1 MAFGFKAKSKTEPT
15 QGNENSKKKSGMKPP
30 RMAKSVQEVLDFTA
44 ITQEGI
50 IVSKGGNYSKLYSL
64 VDSNFI
70 TESDERQED
79 IILDYAKFVNKFPDN
94 CELSIVIVNKRN
106 TEEQLANSYHL
117 KPQGDS
123 FDDYREDYNMIVDEK
138 IAEGHNDISKEK
150 YIILTAKERSLSD
163 AEMTFSTADLA
174 LQESIKQINRV
185 GVKQLDAIARLKLMK
200 LILCGTDTVPFE
212 KEYSHFFD
220 VTENAEGD
228 TKTTLNMLALKKAGV
243 SVKDLIAPQTI
254 AKEKGMLQLDE
265 KRYCKSF
272 AYINLPQ
279 SLDTSFLT
287 NATNLPYEMVTVI
300 QLKAVPRKTAL
311 RLVKMQNTSIKA
323 DVMKESQK
331 AYRNNY
337 DPSLMNE
344 DLLQAQSEAKKLR
357 NDVVV
362 EGKKL
367 FFATMVVT
375 VFGKDDEEIKH
386 IEAQFKAKCTD
397 FSVTPSVLIGQQV
410 PALNTAT
417 LVGNSKI
424 IIDRM
429 LTSDNACALFPFNIQ
444 ELQDKKGHF
453 YGVNAQS
460 SNMIMYDR
468 KRSPLGNGLIFGQ
481 SGAGKSFIT
490 KGEVIPNILDGQD
503 DMVILDPENEYRLI
517 AQEFG
522 GTIIDLEAKS
532 EFHIN
537 PCDLS
542 MEWDDPKAT
551 PMVDKCDYMVGLVE
565 SVLGKGRECN
575 SYEVNVI
582 HRVCTKMYEGYI
594 AQMTERHKDGD
605 NTNIYPEL
613 CPTLVDFYE
622 GLLSDGTPEG
632 QKIAMAIEPYCI
644 GNYNLFA
651 HHTNIP
657 TDARLTVFNLLYLPE
672 KMTEMAMKVCLANI
686 WTRIVKN
693 KEMNEKYG
701 RNKSIWVYLDEFH
714 LFFKTESSA
723 NTIMAYFK
731 RVRKY
736 GGIMTGI
743 TQDVADLLKTQQG
756 TAMFNNTGF
765 FIILKQSPIGREQI
779 QRLWNVSDALIDYT
793 KDKGSGIGLIYNN
806 TVLIPLNYKLPTTSS
821 LYRLMSTNPN
831 DAEKK
836 KAKAKAN
843 RSFDNIETE
852 EPYEETEET
861 IEAAEADYTSE
872 STDYASVGSDEY
884 NYDTSDT
891 SYSSDYST
899 GYSSDYSNETSDDIS
914 GDSSIPTDY
923 TSEYQT
929 TSSDSSDGGYNF

>member
-1 MAFGFKAKSKTEPT
+1 MALFGKTKTAPSTKGKDNAPKKA
-15 QGNENSKKKSGMKPP
+15 GMKPP
-30 RMAKSVQEVLDFTA
+30 KMAKSVQDVLDFQS
-44 ITQEGI
+44 ITKEGVI
-50 IVSKGGNYSKLYSL
+50 ISRGGNFSKLYKL

-70 TESDERQED
+70 TESEERQED

-94 CELSIVIVNKRN
+94 VDVSIVIVNKRN
-106 TEEQLANSYHL
+106 TEEQLTQSYHL
-117 KPQGDS
+117 KPQGDAY
-123 FDDYREDYNMIVDEK
+123 DEYREDYNKIVDEK

-150 YIILTAKERSLSD
+150 YIILNVKERSLSD
-163 AEMTFSTADLA
+163 AEMTFSTADIA
-174 LQESIKQINRV
+174 LQEAIKPINRV
-185 GVKQLDAIARLKLMK
+185 GVKQLDAIERLKLMR
-200 LILCGTDTVPFE
+200 LILCGADTVPFE
-212 KEYSHFFD
+212 KEYAQFFE

-228 TKTTLNMLALKKAGV
+228 TKTSLNATALKKAGV
-243 SVKDLIAPQTI
+243 SVKDLIAPQAI

-265 KRYCKSF
+265 ERYCKSF
-272 AYINLPQ
+272 AYVNLPQ

-344 DLLQAQSEAKKLR
+344 DLLQAQIEAKKLR

-367 FFATMVVT
+367 FFATMVIT
-375 VFGKDDEEIKH
+375 LFGKDEEEIKN
-386 IEAQFKAKCTD
+386 IEAQYKAKCND
-397 FSVTPSVLIGQQV
+397 FSVTPSILMGQQV

-429 LTSDNACALFPFNIQ
+429 LTSDDACALFPFNIQ

-460 SNMIMYDR
+460 SNMVMYDR
-468 KRSPLGNGLIFGQ
+468 KRSRLANGLVFGQ
-481 SGAGKSFIT
+481 SGSGKSFIT
-490 KGEVIPNILDGQD
+490 KGEIIPNLLDGGD

-517 AQEFG
+517 AQAFG
-522 GTIIDLEAKS
+522 GTVIDLEANS
-532 EFHIN
+532 EYHIN

-542 MEWDDPKAT
+542 MEWDNPKAT

-565 SVLGKGRECN
+565 SVLGKGRDCN
-575 SYEVNVI
+575 SFEVNVI
-582 HRVCTKMYEGYI
+582 HRACNKMYEDYI
-594 AQMTERHKDGD
+594 EKMTEKHKDGD

-622 GLLSDGTPEG
+622 QLLADNTPEG
-632 QKIAMAIEPYCI
+632 TKLAMAIEPYCV

-657 TDARLTVFNLLYLPE
+657 TDARLTVLNLLYLPE

-779 QRLWNVSDALIDYT
+779 QRLWGVSDALIDYT
-793 KDKGSGIGLIYNN
+793 KDKDSGIGLIYNN
-806 TVLIPLNYKLPTTSS
+806 TVLIPINYKLPTTSS

-836 KAKAKAN
+836 KAKAKAEQ
-843 RSFDNIETE
+843 SFTAPKENIDEAEYESADISEETTGA
-852 EPYEETEET
+852 EETEAVYESEDYASGDYSYSYGGSSSDT
-861 IEAAEADYTSE
+861 SSDEAEQELVS
-872 STDYASVGSDEY
+872 STDYAS
-884 NYDTSDT
+884 
-891 SYSSDYST
+891 
-899 GYSSDYSNETSDDIS
+899 
-914 GDSSIPTDY
+914 
-923 TSEYQT
+923 EYQS